1 MEDPR
6 ETLTAKLAEIDAE
19 MTEMEQKPVDQG
31 QISFGKR
38 IADRKGAFDADALS
52 DSVNTGTCNNTA
64 CFAPGLDQLTK
75 VNPAT
80 RR

>member
-1 MEDPR
+1 MADDIATLFKGLTLDDVRVDSLGNIRIANR
-6 ETLTAKLAEIDAE
+6 EI
-19 MTEMEQKPVDQG
+19 
-31 QISFGKR
+31 GKR